1 MDNNESLSL
10 KNHPVELTRV
20 LKSYQLFR
28 IFQMSSVQY
37 HSDFLS
43 LVSTLTDHP
52 FFFCQFFSSGN
63 GGFSPNKFKKGTET
77 VKAPK
82 NYFQRQNFRPP
93 YFLFRYFSPI
103 DFLRHI
109 LEIYFSGSFFRYFFW
124 RALFEDFMAKDK
136 PESFQLNPVNITN
149 LSEVHTKFFFLGTS
163 ILETELSDMIG

>member
-28 IFQMSSVQY
+28 IFLMNLVQY

-77 VKAPK
+77 VEAPK

-93 YFLFRYFSPI
+93 YFFYFGISLDRLSPTYFR
-103 DFLRHI
+103 DL
-109 LEIYFSGSFFRYFFW
+109 FFRIIFSLIFLARIIW
-124 RALFEDFMAKDK
+124 RFHGQGQTWVI
-136 PESFQLNPVNITN
+136 S
-149 LSEVHTKFFFLGTS
+149 TKSRKYHRLVWS
-163 ILETELSDMIG
+163 SH

>member
-93 YFLFRYFSPI
+93 YFFISAFLSDRLSPTYFR
-103 DFLRHI
+103 DL
-109 LEIYFSGSFFRYFFW
+109 FFRIIFS
-124 RALFEDFMAKDK
+124 L
-136 PESFQLNPVNITN
+136 
-149 LSEVHTKFFFLGTS
+149 FFLAR
-163 ILETELSDMIG
+163 II